1 MAGWL
6 LFAGILFYM
15 EAVFH
20 FGCFGLVGCNP
31 IFTIGLIALIAALQA
46 LISGSVPRRH
56 RNKAFWIMTILE
68 YVIFFVETVYFRI
81 FQQPLQIRAMLVG
94 GQDALTNYWRE
105 ALVGLLHALPL
116 LLLMVLPLV
125 AVGLWRHLTTWDLPH
140 LSSIKKLRMGLAA
153 GAALIYCICVMEI
166 GNLLDTDYAEEYREF
181 YDPMTV
187 MRDMGV
193 ITMVQRDG
201 AYELGELLSP
211 LWDGV
216 QDALPRRQENSGLLA
231 ENSEEAASDS
241 LLQTGENAET
251 DTSGQQTGNGED
263 SGSEAGQ
270 EPEAT
275 PEPEPDT
282 SPHVWTLDMDQLIE
296 LSQTNKETKWLAEY
310 LQEVTPTNRNAY
322 TGMFQG
328 YNLIF
333 LTAEGFS
340 TYAIREDLTPTL
352 YKLVNSGFV
361 FTNYYVPLWQ
371 TSTSDGEYVN
381 TTGLIPDGQFSLRK
395 SADLDMAFSLPRFFA
410 TEGVYNWAY
419 HNNSLSYYERYRTHP
434 NLGYDFKAAKLGD
447 LSEEE
452 WGDQIFYMEHPNA
465 LPASDYEMMLGTVP
479 EYVNTDRFD
488 VYYMTVSGHMNYS
501 FTGNQMSN
509 WNRDAVAELDMSE
522 NARAYIACHI
532 ELDKAMESLLE
543 QLEAAGKLENTVI
556 CLSADHYPYG
566 MTQEQYEELA
576 GKDLSKDMD
585 TYRNSLILWNVGMEE
600 PVVVDKVCGAMD
612 LLPTLLNLFGFDYD
626 SRMYAGRDIFSD
638 QEGLVIFN
646 DRSFVSDTVAYSRKD
661 GTTTWKT
668 ELTQE
673 EQDAYMEAAKQD
685 VKDRYQFSAYIL
697 RNDYY
702 HVIRQCLDEP
712 KTAEN
717 PEKPAEAVL
726 PMPTPTPE
734 EIETGQEASEE
745 IKTGQEA
752 SEQLET
758 EAGLPQ

>member
-1 MAGWL
+1 
-6 LFAGILFYM
+6 M
-15 EAVFH
+15 ETVFH
-20 FGCFGLVGCNP
+20 LGCFGFVGCNP
-31 IFTIGLIALIAALQA
+31 IFTLGLITLIAALQA
-46 LISGSVPRRH
+46 LISGSLPRRH
-56 RNKAFWIMTILE
+56 KNRAFWIMTVLE
-68 YVIFFVETVYFRI
+68 YLIFFVQTVYFRI

-116 LLLMVLPLV
+116 LLLMLVPLV

-140 LSSIKKLRMGLAA
+140 LSSIRKLRMGLLA
-153 GAALIYCICVMEI
+153 GVALIYCVSVMEI
-166 GNLLDTDYAEEYREF
+166 GSLLEASYAEEYKEF

-193 ITMVQRDG
+193 MTMLQRDG
-201 AYELGELLSP
+201 AYELGELVSS
-211 LWDGV
+211 LWDGAH
-216 QDALPRRQENSGLLA
+216 DNRQQREEHGSLLA
-231 ENSEEAASDS
+231 GEDGESSHGGQGAPGIEGEADS
-241 LLQTGENAET
+241 TGQTPGTE
-251 DTSGQQTGNGED
+251 SGED
-263 SGSEAGQ
+263 SSSQQPQ
-270 EPEAT
+270 ET
-275 PEPEPDT
+275 PEPVLDT
-282 SPHVWTLDMDQLIE
+282 SPHVWTLDMDKLTE
-296 LSQTNKETKWLAEY
+296 LSQDNKETRWLAEY
-310 LQEVTPTNRNAY
+310 LQEVTPTNRNEY

-361 FTNYYVPLWQ
+361 FTNFYVPLWQ

-410 TEGVYNWAY
+410 SEGVYNWAY

-434 NLGYDFKAAKLGD
+434 NLGYDFKASKLGE
-447 LSEEE
+447 LSQEE
-452 WGDQIFYMEHPNA
+452 WGSQIFYMEHPGA
-465 LPASDYEMMLGTVP
+465 WPASDYEMMLGTVP

-509 WNRDAVAELDMSE
+509 WNREAVAELDMSE

-532 ELDKAMESLLE
+532 ELDKAMANLLE
-543 QLEAAGKLENTVI
+543 QLEAAGQLERTVI

-576 GKDLSKDMD
+576 GRDLSHDMD
-585 TYRNSLILWNVGMEE
+585 TYRNSLILWNAAMEE

-626 SRMYAGRDIFSD
+626 ARMYAGRDIFSD
-638 QEGLVIFN
+638 QEGMVIFN
-646 DRSFVSDTVAYSRKD
+646 DRSFVSDTVAYSRKEK
-661 GTTTWKT
+661 TTTWKR

-673 EQDAYMEAAKQD
+673 EQEAYMEQAKQD

-702 HVIRQCLDEP
+702 HVIRQCLEEE

-717 PEKPAEAVL
+717 PAKPENAVL
-726 PMPTPTPE
+726 PWPTETP
-734 EIETGQEASEE
+734 IET
-745 IKTGQEA
+745 
-752 SEQLET
+752 
-758 EAGLPQ
+758 PQPGSGD